1 MKQPSRPPDE
11 DGISPIPADLSA
23 RRGDFD
29 RPRPRGRA
37 GRIFNLKLCDADA
50 HGHAKETPPIQTP
63 SPLLLRDK
71 ARQCLDIAD
80 GVSDGQIVAVLRKV
94 SGWFEAQAD
103 AAAPAPPAPV
113 QAALPDA
120 KPRAAVRKAVSIRAT
135 LRRQGE
141 SKFSANVADLSESGF
156 RVESHYAIPMG
167 AQVWLTLPGLAAVPA
182 IVAWSS
188 GHSLGCRFESPL
200 HPAVLDRV
208 IAASGG

>member
-1 MKQPSRPPDE
+1 MLR
-11 DGISPIPADLSA
+11 SPQANQSEFTGPM
-23 RRGDFD
+23 
-29 RPRPRGRA
+29 
-37 GRIFNLKLCDADA
+37 
-50 HGHAKETPPIQTP
+50 P

-71 ARQCLDIAD
+71 ARQCLELAE
-80 GVSDGQIVAVLRKV
+80 GVSDAQIVAVLHKV
-94 SGWFEAQAD
+94 ASWFDAQAET
-103 AAAPAPPAPV
+103 AAANPPPAQPISNAV
-113 QAALPDA
+113 VYDS
-120 KPRAAVRKAVSIRAT
+120 KPRVAPRKTVSIRAT

-188 GHSLGCRFESPL
+188 GHSLGCRFEAPL

-208 IAASGG
+208 LAAAAA